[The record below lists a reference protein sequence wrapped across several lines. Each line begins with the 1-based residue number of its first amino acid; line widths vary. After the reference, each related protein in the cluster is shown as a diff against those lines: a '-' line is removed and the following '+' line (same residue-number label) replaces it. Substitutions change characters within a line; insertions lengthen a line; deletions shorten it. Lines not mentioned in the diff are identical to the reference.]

1 MSNFVEC
8 VSKDKSTHGVSEKY
22 VPKSNIDE
30 NLEELDRDGY
40 TILKKAFSE
49 EDCAKAKEKID
60 KEELEFLKDAI
71 KNGKNPYHTFA
82 FTTIKNRYPESRT
95 VVLRGFKL
103 NPLTIQI

>member
-1 MSNFVEC
+1 MSNFVDG

-60 KEELEFLKDAI
+60 KVYEVQID
-71 KNGKNPYHTFA
+71 
-82 FTTIKNRYPESRT
+82 ESGGEDYLISINDQNVARALF
-95 VVLRGFKL
+95 VYDNFFVKFCLWL
-103 NPLTIQI
+103 